1 MDTVVVLLF
10 LFPMILMGMRYELPP
25 DWQLPGNNHRN
36 YSVFMNT
43 TEGFEIVKAGG
54 KDIVSDNGNFS
65 LASHDQGKYL
75 LLHMNR
81 SIYPLSIQFP
91 LEDAASLVLQ
101 NSGNVLIYSYNGS
114 VWQSFDFPSEFLLPT
129 QILKTGMGIM
139 SNDYETLVIVQDEGL
154 FWISPSELER
164 EGQFQHQAYQAWRFT
179 STCEGSTSTFLQ
191 YTRSNLTLSNN
202 CEQLSL
208 RTSTESSTPLL
219 PFLQFDSDGS
229 IISYKYEGNQWI
241 KDIHLTDYTNQIK
254 SWPGNPAC
262 KACSRYEICNADN
275 GSCSCLRGDKYH
287 DKYHMCDLH
296 TSNFDVSSCSKFDF
310 LRQQYRNYIVMKHKF
325 SGIGYY
331 RTEFMQPNQRNSS
344 LHKCTEACFVM
355 NCSRCM
361 SLIFNG
367 DTKDCFFISYDIYG
381 SFYKDDTT
389 KNITLIIKTLKA
401 HHQPKLYIITLTMT
415 STVIFLCFLAVCAL
429 AFNERKLKFNPAKE
443 IEALLASMQGRLPQR
458 FSYTTLDTATKGYS
472 TKLGAG
478 GYGSVYKGVLSD
490 GRVVAVKK
498 LDYSGTQGAK
508 QFVTEI
514 AGIGGISHVN
524 IVKLCGFCIEGAT
537 QWLLVYEFMPNGSL
551 DKWLFEQTS
560 ENLWLSWQQ
569 RIDIALGMAQGLV
582 YLHEE
587 CREPILHLDI
597 KPQNILLDT
606 EFVAKVADFGMAKL
620 LENRNETQVMTTMRG
635 TPGYMAPEW
644 LTHFMATKRCDVYS
658 YGKVLLELIGGR
670 RNIDLSKAV
679 NSGDNTQPDESWYFP
694 TWVVNQVE
702 KGNFLEVIDERV
714 RASASEN
721 YHQAKKMVHLALWC
735 IQDNADARPSMR
747 TIVEVLQGHL
757 DLGSAPLIAKVAF
770 R

>member
-1 MDTVVVLLF
+1 
-10 LFPMILMGMRYELPP
+10 MILMGMRYELPP
-25 DWQLPGNNHRN
+25 DWYFRQLPGNDHRN

-101 NSGNVLIYSYNGS
+101 NSGNVLINFYNGS
-114 VWQSFDFPSEFLLPT
+114 VRQSFDFPSEFFLPT
-129 QILKTGMGIM
+129 QILKTGMRIM
-139 SNDYETLVIVQDEGL
+139 SNNYETLVIVQDEGL
-154 FWISPSELER
+154 FWISPSEFY
-164 EGQFQHQAYQAWRFT
+164 EGQFQHHQPYQAWRFN

-191 YTRSNLTLSNN
+191 YTGSNLTLSND

-208 RTSTESSTPLL
+208 TTSTESSTPLL
-219 PFLQFDSDGS
+219 PFLHFDSDGS
-229 IISYKYEGNQWI
+229 ITSYKYEGNQWI
-241 KDIHLTDYTNQIK
+241 KDIQLTESSNQIK

-262 KACSRYEICNADN
+262 KACSQYEICNADN
-275 GSCSCLRGDKYH
+275 GSCSCLKPDEHQRCELY
-287 DKYHMCDLH
+287 

-331 RTEFMQPNQRNSS
+331 RTEFMQPNRRNSS
-344 LHKCTEACFVM
+344 LDECTNACFAM
-355 NCSRCM
+355 NCSSCM

-367 DTKDCFFISYDIYG
+367 NTKDCFFISYDIYG

-443 IEALLASMQGRLPQR
+443 IEALLASLQGRLPQR
-458 FSYTTLDTATKGYS
+458 FSYTALDTATKGYS

-514 AGIGGISHVN
+514 VGIGGISHVN

-569 RIDIALGMAQGLV
+569 RIDIALGTAQGLA

-644 LTHFMATKRCDVYS
+644 LTHFMSTKRCDVYS

-702 KGNFLEVIDERV
+702 KGNFLDVIDERV

-721 YHQAKKMVHLALWC
+721 YQQAKKMVHLALWC

-747 TIVEVLQGHL
+747 TVVEVLQGHL
-757 DLGSAPLIAKVAF
+757 DLGSAPLVAKVAF

>member
-1 MDTVVVLLF
+1 
-10 LFPMILMGMRYELPP
+10 
-25 DWQLPGNNHRN
+25 
-36 YSVFMNT
+36 
-43 TEGFEIVKAGG
+43 
-54 KDIVSDNGNFS
+54 
-65 LASHDQGKYL
+65 
-75 LLHMNR
+75 MNR